1 MAAMKLLLVALVS
14 TLHLS
19 AAGLTNIEIHATKGE
34 EAHGAH
40 QPTAAPT
47 PAAGPTSAPTP
58 PQTSAPTPRPA
69 TTDATVGATAPKS
82 KSVCEL
88 SPPTTLRMCQ
98 MCHRGFSQRAAKK
111 ECDNR
116 VRRNEYHQLV
126 EQENIAGSVCEEKVK
141 EGGELLRDGIKV
153 GPSQIERDMEACMK
167 LELGEG
173 YFALQDY
180 RKYHRSAI
188 GLDVEPGNLDAFF
201 DFLWPAVYIF
211 GVATFFAVAVVI
223 LFRYRQGVPPTTPA
237 NHEFRRKLRDY
248 YMWCMG
254 ISFCTYCLWAAK
266 VLFGASRGP
275 RV

>member
-14 TLHLS
+14 TLHIS

-153 GPSQIERDMEACMK
+153 GPSQIARDMEECMK

-188 GLDVEPGNLDAFF
+188 GLDVEPGNWDAFF
-201 DFLWPAVYIF
+201 EALNAVYIF
-211 GVATFFAVAVVI
+211 GVASFFAVAAFSLI
-223 LFRYRQGVPPTTPA
+223 RFRQGVPPTNPA
-237 NHEFRRKLRDY
+237 NHELRRKLRDC
-248 YMWCMG
+248 YMWCIG
-254 ISFCTYCLWAAK
+254 ISFCIFCLWAAK
-266 VLFGASRGP
+266 VLFGAFRGP
-275 RV
+275 RL

>member
-1 MAAMKLLLVALVS
+1 MAAMKLLIVALVG

-69 TTDATVGATAPKS
+69 TTDATGATAPKS

-88 SPPTTLRMCQ
+88 SPPTTLRMCE
-98 MCHRGFSQRAAKK
+98 MCHRGFKQRAAKK

-116 VRRNEYHQLV
+116 VMRNEYAQLV

-153 GPSQIERDMEACMK
+153 GPSQIARDMENCMK

-188 GLDVEPGNLDAFF
+188 GLDVEPGNLDAFIEA
-201 DFLWPAVYIF
+201 LPPAVYIF
-211 GVATFFAVAVVI
+211 GVATFFAVAVVA
-223 LFRYRQGVPPTTPA
+223 LYRWRQGVPPTTPA

-248 YMWCMG
+248 YMWCIG
-254 ISFCTYCLWAAK
+254 ISFCIYCLWAAK
-266 VLFGASRGP
+266 VLFGAFRGP
-275 RV
+275 RL